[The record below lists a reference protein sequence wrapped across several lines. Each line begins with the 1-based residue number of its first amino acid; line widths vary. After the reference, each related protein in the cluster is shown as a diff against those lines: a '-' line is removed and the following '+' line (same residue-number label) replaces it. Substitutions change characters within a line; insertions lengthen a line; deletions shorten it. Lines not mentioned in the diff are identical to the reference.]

1 MRGTTYENRAH
12 LAASFFDRIVTKYE
26 GTRLGQQELLAEILE
41 VSEGAWFPSFDV
53 SRHVTDAAEY
63 DAGAA
68 GAPGDRLRGLPAR
81 GGGLVPGAPVRYVP
95 AGCPSVRAGPP
106 SGLDAAAA
114 GPAGG
119 RARTRST
126 VTVFGDFH
134 CEGLYSEAAARAIVA
149 HGATLPGCGG
159 RADRVRLDPAASART
174 GIGPTAYA
182 EFERVFGPKSLAKW
196 PLHGVLDGLD
206 QLEVLLDQG
215 CLLLHPRCVHLK
227 AAFQNYTRRRSAG
240 GNWLDEPSTRSPPR
254 GLDGCV
260 AGRGP
265 GQVARGPDRAAA
277 AADRPGGEGVRGAP
291 GRWQTA
297 RGRSV
302 GGSA

>member
-1 MRGTTYENRAH
+1 MTELVNDPTTAIVRGTTYENRAH

-26 GTRLGQQELLAEILE
+26 GTRLGQQELLAELLE

-53 SRHVTDAAEY
+53 ARHVTDAAEY
-63 DAGAA
+63 DPALPVHLAIDCGVSRHVAA
-68 GAPGDRLRGLPAR
+68 VWFQVRRGRL
-81 GGGLVPGAPVRYVP
+81 PVQRT
-95 AGCPSVRAGPP
+95 P
-106 SGLDAAAA
+106 SGWIQSVSPNEPD
-114 GPAGG
+114 
-119 RARTRST
+119 T

-182 EFERVFGPKSLAKW
+182 EFERVFGSKGLAKW

-240 GNWLDEPSTRSPPR
+240 GNWLDEPSQDHPHEDLMDALRGGIRDKWPEGRIEQPR
-254 GLDGCV
+254 LRTV
-260 AGRGP
+260 PAGA
-265 GQVARGPDRAAA
+265 V
-277 AADRPGGEGVRGAP
+277 
-291 GRWQTA
+291 
-297 RGRSV
+297 
-302 GGSA
+302 

>member
-1 MRGTTYENRAH
+1 MTELVNDPTTAIVRGTTYENRAH

-26 GTRLGQQELLAEILE
+26 GTRLGQQELLAELLE

-53 SRHVTDAAEY
+53 ARHVTDAAEY
-63 DAGAA
+63 DPALPVHLAIDCGVSRHVAA
-68 GAPGDRLRGLPAR
+68 VWFQVRRGRL
-81 GGGLVPGAPVRYVP
+81 PVQRT
-95 AGCPSVRAGPP
+95 P
-106 SGLDAAAA
+106 SGWIQSVSPNEPD
-114 GPAGG
+114 
-119 RARTRST
+119 T

-182 EFERVFGPKSLAKW
+182 EFERVFGPKGLAKW

-215 CLLLHPRCVHLK
+215 CLLLHPRCTHLK
-227 AAFQNYTRRRSAG
+227 AAFQNYTRRRSSG
-240 GNWLDEPSTRSPPR
+240 GNWLDEPSQDHPHEDLMDALR
-254 GLDGCV
+254 G
-260 AGRGP
+260 
-265 GQVARGPDRAAA
+265 
-277 AADRPGGEGVRGAP
+277 GVRDKWP
-291 GRWQTA
+291 EGRIEQPRQI
-297 RGRSV
+297 RGVRADMV
-302 GGSA
+302 